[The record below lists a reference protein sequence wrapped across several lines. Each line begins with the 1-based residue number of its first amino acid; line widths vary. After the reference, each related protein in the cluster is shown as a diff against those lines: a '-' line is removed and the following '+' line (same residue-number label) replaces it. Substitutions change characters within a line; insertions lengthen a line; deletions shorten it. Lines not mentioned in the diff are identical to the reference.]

1 MGIKYTVNPTIVRG
15 LDYYTKTVFEFV
27 STEIGAQ
34 GTICGGGRYDG
45 LVEQV
50 GGPKTPA
57 LGFAMGLERLM
68 LLMKAQNVPFPEE
81 KKCDLYIASMGDAA
95 NIKAA
100 QIATD
105 LRQEGFTVL
114 YDVVGRSV
122 KAQMKF
128 ANKVGAMFTAV
139 LGDSELQEGKAKLKN
154 MESGE
159 EREISIEAFDEEFM
173 RISINESLKELQD
186 IGYETSI
193 DVESI
198 LNGNLF

>member
-1 MGIKYTVNPTIVRG
+1 
-15 LDYYTKTVFEFV
+15 
-27 STEIGAQ
+27 
-34 GTICGGGRYDG
+34 
-45 LVEQV
+45 
-50 GGPKTPA
+50 
-57 LGFAMGLERLM
+57 M

>member
-45 LVEQV
+45 LVEEV

-68 LLMKAQNVPFPEE
+68 MLLKAQNVPFPEE
-81 KKCDLYIASMGDAA
+81 KKCDLYIASMGEKA
-95 NIKAA
+95 NIRAA

-105 LRQEGFTVL
+105 LRAEGFTVL

-128 ANKVGAMFTAV
+128 ANKIGAMFTVV

-159 EREISIEAFDEEFM
+159 ERDISVEAFDEEFM
-173 RISINESLKELQD
+173 RISINESLKDLTD
-186 IGYETSI
+186 LGYETNI

-198 LNGNLF
+198 LSGNLF